1 MEIYQV
7 KSGDTLSKIARDV
20 LGDLDAWPKIAQLNN
35 LVAPYTI
42 YPGMQLMMP
51 DLEVLGP
58 VVVQARRRTLPTT
71 TTPTPAPDREAGF
84 GFQMTPQTWMYLGLG
99 AVVLFLM
106 TDKK

>member
-20 LGDLDAWPKIAQLNN
+20 LGDIDEWPKIAQLNN

-51 DLEVLGP
+51 DVEVLGP
-58 VVVQARRRTLPTT
+58 VVVQAQRLPTT
-71 TTPTPAPDREAGF
+71 TEPKPTPDRAAGF
-84 GFQMTPQTWMYLGLG
+84 GFQMTPQTWLYLGLG
-99 AVVLFLM
+99 AVALFFFM
-106 TDKK
+106 DRK

>member
-20 LGDLDAWPKIAQLNN
+20 LGDLDQWPKIAQLNN

-42 YPGMQLMMP
+42 FPGMQLMMP

-58 VVVQARRRTLPTT
+58 VVVQAKRRTGPTT
-71 TTPTPAPDREAGF
+71 LPPAGQPPPLEA
-84 GFQMTPQTWMYLGLG
+84 GFQMTPQAWTYLALG
-99 AVVLFLM
+99 ALFLFLSL
-106 TDKK
+106 DKK

>member
-20 LGDLDAWPKIAQLNN
+20 LGDIDEWPKIAQLNN

-51 DLEVLGP
+51 DVEVLGP
-58 VVVQARRRTLPTT
+58 VVVQAQRLPVTT
-71 TTPTPAPDREAGF
+71 KPKPAPDRVAGF
-84 GFQMTPQTWMYLGLG
+84 GFQMTPQTWLYLGLG
-99 AVVLFLM
+99 AVALFLM
-106 TDKK
+106 MDRK